1 MIQQVTKDK
10 NLPVIKLTG
19 LQLLKMGFNVGDIV
33 SVSFSENQIIISKNK
48 ETAKLQD
55 MQRKNPSIRKLID
68 DFELDL
74 LIA

>member
-19 LQLLKMGFNVGDIV
+19 SHLLKMGFNVGDIV
-33 SVSFSENQIIISKNK
+33 SVSFSQNQIIITKNK
-48 ETAKLQD
+48 ETDKLQD
-55 MQRKNPSIRKLID
+55 MQRKNPSIQKLID

>member
-33 SVSFSENQIIISKNK
+33 SVSFSENQIIITKNK
-48 ETAKLQD
+48 ETDKLQD
-55 MQRKNPSIRKLID
+55 MQRKNPSIQKLID